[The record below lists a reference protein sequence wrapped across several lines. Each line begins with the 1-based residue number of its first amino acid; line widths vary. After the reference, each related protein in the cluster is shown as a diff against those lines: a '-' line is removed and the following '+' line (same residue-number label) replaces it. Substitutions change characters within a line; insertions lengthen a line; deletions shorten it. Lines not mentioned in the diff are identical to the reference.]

1 MCVNWLASLVR
12 MLLAGVKNIFPS
24 ARFPEKEGGKKN
36 DEKQDTFPAR
46 GGATKANAIML
57 LYRYVNIIMI

>member
-1 MCVNWLASLVR
+1 

-24 ARFPEKEGGKKN
+24 ARFPEKKKKKKKREKKGKKY
-36 DEKQDTFPAR
+36 DEKQGIFAR

-57 LYRYVNIIMI
+57 LHCYVNTS

>member
-1 MCVNWLASLVR
+1 